1 MDDNQNN
8 KRSVWSYILP
18 YLLIAATVVLIVIF
32 AVRNLFSTP
41 TEWKKNQLNTLLRT
55 DEDSTSQTTINESA
69 VYLRTVNVSQGYQ
82 ATTVSGTAVKVNSRE
97 VYSYKVII
105 ENNDWNVNK
114 FTSYMYSKTSDDLT
128 IRATSTNAVP

>member
-18 YLLIAATVVLIVIF
+18 YLLIAATVILIVIY

-55 DEDSTSQTTINESA
+55 DEDSTSQTTVNESA
-69 VYLRTVNVSQGYQ
+69 VYLRTVSVSQGYQ
-82 ATTVSGTAVKVNSRE
+82 ATTVSGTAVKVNSR
-97 VYSYKVII
+97 
-105 ENNDWNVNK
+105 
-114 FTSYMYSKTSDDLT
+114 
-128 IRATSTNAVP
+128 